1 MQLQCNAMW
10 LDGDIIFS
18 QSRESSHHIMLGQT
32 HHVGRWGV
40 ALVYL

>member
-1 MQLQCNAMW
+1 

-18 QSRESSHHIMLGQT
+18 QSRERSHHIMLGQT